1 MEGIMEK
8 YKLISAHRRD
18 DGTVV
23 AEVEPADRVTIA
35 DLERA
40 VEDMLKEVGDNGE
53 IVYDPVLISPEVIMT
68 EKFGEVTVFEM
79 WLRPKAYLLKVPTR
93 GPDAD
98 EKRSLQAQAGVRGWR
113 V

>member
-1 MEGIMEK
+1 MEK

-23 AEVEPADRVTIA
+23 AEVEPADRMTIS
-35 DLERA
+35 DFGKCE
-40 VEDMLKEVGDNGE
+40 EDMLKEVGDNGE
-53 IVYDPVLISPEVIMT
+53 IEYDPVLISPEVIMT

-79 WLRPKAYLLKVPTR
+79 WLRPKEYLRKLPSR

-98 EKRSLQAQAGVRGWR
+98 EARELRLLERSMRG
-113 V
+113 

>member
-1 MEGIMEK
+1 
-8 YKLISAHRRD
+8 
-18 DGTVV
+18 
-23 AEVEPADRVTIA
+23 
-35 DLERA
+35 
-40 VEDMLKEVGDNGE
+40 
-53 IVYDPVLISPEVIMT
+53 LISPEVIMT